1 MAAIP
6 AFTLNRKT
14 MENFTLLDVLVSPD
28 NGQPLHIDEATG
40 QLLDHSGAF
49 SYARVEGVPI
59 LLPQN
64 AQERFA
70 KPEAF
75 KQFNT
80 SFYYVTHYQ
89 TDAEAFD
96 YFEIPESA
104 AERHENRRLH
114 EAIMA
119 ETPGTT
125 KRILDVGCG
134 NAWVAQHYCPLGVAV
149 FSMDISTV
157 NPVKAIKNYPYD
169 RHFGVVADVYALPF
183 REGTFDCIIAAEI
196 IEHVPDPAAFIRCL
210 LGVLKPGGT
219 LIVTTPYNEKIVYT
233 LCIHCNRPTPMHA
246 HLHAFTESK
255 LLDLL
260 PGDRR
265 LKANAYA
272 FHSKIL
278 SRLHMHVLLQYLPYA
293 IWRAIDNL
301 VNRILFKPSRLLL
314 KVVK

>member
-1 MAAIP
+1 M
-6 AFTLNRKT
+6 
-14 MENFTLLDVLVSPD
+14 
-28 NGQPLHIDEATG
+28 
-40 QLLDHSGAF
+40 
-49 SYARVEGVPI
+49 EGVPV

-75 KQFNT
+75 KQFRT

-134 NAWVAQHYCPLGVAV
+134 NAWVAQHYCPRGVAV
-149 FSMDISTV
+149 FSIGYLNRQSRQS
-157 NPVKAIKNYPYD
+157 NQK
-169 RHFGVVADVYALPF
+169 LPF
-183 REGTFDCIIAAEI
+183 RLTFRCGGRCVCPPLSRRYLRLYHCRRD
-196 IEHVPDPAAFIRCL
+196 HRTRTRSSGVYPLPAGCTQ
-210 LGVLKPGGT
+210 PGGT

-246 HLHAFTESK
+246 HLHAF
-255 LLDLL
+255 
-260 PGDRR
+260 GW
-265 LKANAYA
+265 KANSWTY
-272 FHSKIL
+272 
-278 SRLHMHVLLQYLPYA
+278 Y
-293 IWRAIDNL
+293 RAIVDL
-301 VNRILFKPSRLLL
+301 KPMLTLFTAKY
-314 KVVK
+314 